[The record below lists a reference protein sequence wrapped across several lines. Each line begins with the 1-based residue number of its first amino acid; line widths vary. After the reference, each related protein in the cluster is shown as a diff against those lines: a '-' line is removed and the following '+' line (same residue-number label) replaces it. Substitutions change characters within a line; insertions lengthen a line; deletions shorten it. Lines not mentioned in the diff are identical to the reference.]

1 MESKDVHRIFNPFS
15 SVLTFAATRLASVLR
30 FEFAVYR
37 LIGTDTRLSAN
48 RELIRFTLQ
57 PLHNISTPISF
68 DQLGGIMILSYGFKK
83 RLVLMNRVCE
93 KKKDR
98 AIGTLRRD
106 EEEE

>member
-1 MESKDVHRIFNPFS
+1 
-15 SVLTFAATRLASVLR
+15 
-30 FEFAVYR
+30 
-37 LIGTDTRLSAN
+37 
-48 RELIRFTLQ
+48 
-57 PLHNISTPISF
+57 
-68 DQLGGIMILSYGFKK
+68 MILSYGFKK